1 MKALIPL
8 IVLLF
13 PALARAE
20 DRVAQA
26 GQLLL
31 VTTPDWNESS
41 GTAQRYERPP
51 GPGAVP
57 SKSGWRPVGAPF
69 PVSVGRAGLGWR
81 SDSGAPPPSSAG
93 APIKREGD
101 GRAPAGVLDLGE
113 MWGYAAQAPAGV
125 RVPYHQARPEDRCVD
140 DPSSPAY
147 NQLTKEPP
155 TGPPWRSAEVMR
167 RPDDLYRYLLIV
179 RYNMATPLPG
189 AGSCIFLH
197 LWRRPGEPTAGCT
210 AMSEEALLGL
220 ARWLDPRRRPVLVQL
235 PAAQRAALRASWG
248 LP

>member
-1 MKALIPL
+1 MKALIWL
-8 IVLLF
+8 SVLLF

-20 DRVAQA
+20 DRVTQA

-41 GTAQRYERPP
+41 GTAQRYERS
-51 GPGAVP
+51 GPAGG
-57 SKSGWRPVGAPF
+57 GWRPVGAPF
-69 PVSVGRAGLGWR
+69 PVTVGRAGLAWR
-81 SDSGAPPPSSAG
+81 ADRGAPPPPSAE

-101 GRAPAGVLDLGE
+101 GRAPAGILDLGE

-125 RVPYHQARPEDRCVD
+125 RLPYHQARPEDRCVD
-140 DPSSPAY
+140 DPASPAY
-147 NQLTKEPP
+147 NQLTVEPP
-155 TGPPWRSAEVMR
+155 AGPPWRSAEVMR
-167 RPDDLYRYLLIV
+167 RPDDLYRYLLVV
-179 RYNMATPLPG
+179 RYNMAAPLPG

-210 AMSEEALLGL
+210 AMSEPSLLAL